1 VKSKTIKSVLR
12 NKIKAWAASI
22 DDEAV
27 RKAVEEG
34 SIITGGCIASM
45 LLRETVNDYDVYF
58 KDRATTLLVAGYYVR
73 KFKENPPTKFKGD
86 AQSQVEIYLA
96 DGYGHPIKGGHSP
109 TDERSSRVKVVVK
122 SAGAASENGSVNY
135 GYFEANPNSGDAADY
150 VEEVAAVLDET
161 KEKSGKPPYRPIF
174 LTANAITL
182 SDDIQIV
189 VRFFGMPDT
198 IHENYDFVHCMNYW
212 TSWDGELK
220 LRPESLESLLSKE
233 LRYVGS
239 KYPLCSIIRT
249 RKFIQRQWTINA
261 GQYLKMAMQ
270 LGDLDLNDV
279 TVLEEQLTGVDAA
292 YFNEIIRAIRDK
304 DESRVDRAYLMEL
317 IDRIF

>member
-1 VKSKTIKSVLR
+1 
-12 NKIKAWAASI
+12 
-22 DDEAV
+22 
-27 RKAVEEG
+27 
-34 SIITGGCIASM
+34 
-45 LLRETVNDYDVYF
+45 
-58 KDRATTLLVAGYYVR
+58 
-73 KFKENPPTKFKGD
+73 
-86 AQSQVEIYLA
+86 
-96 DGYGHPIKGGHSP
+96 
-109 TDERSSRVKVVVK
+109 
-122 SAGAASENGSVNY
+122 
-135 GYFEANPNSGDAADY
+135 
-150 VEEVAAVLDET
+150 
-161 KEKSGKPPYRPIF
+161 
-174 LTANAITL
+174 
-182 SDDIQIV
+182 
-189 VRFFGMPDT
+189 
-198 IHENYDFVHCMNYW
+198 MNYW

>member
-1 VKSKTIKSVLR
+1 M
-12 NKIKAWAASI
+12 
-22 DDEAV
+22 
-27 RKAVEEG
+27 
-34 SIITGGCIASM
+34 CI
-45 LLRETVNDYDVYF
+45 R
-58 KDRATTLLVAGYYVR
+58 DR
-73 KFKENPPTKFKGD
+73 
-86 AQSQVEIYLA
+86 
-96 DGYGHPIKGGHSP
+96 
-109 TDERSSRVKVVVK
+109 
-122 SAGAASENGSVNY
+122 
-135 GYFEANPNSGDAADY
+135 
-150 VEEVAAVLDET
+150 
-161 KEKSGKPPYRPIF
+161 
-174 LTANAITL
+174 
-182 SDDIQIV
+182 
-189 VRFFGMPDT
+189 PDT